1 MVRKFERARRRKKEQ
16 ARTPAVRRRR
26 VVGAG
31 LALCCAILFS
41 PGYSEDG
48 FAPTAMSPQKLYLH
62 CLRDGSDMRLVLK
75 WEYHFYGTIS
85 DVAGFRIQRRE
96 GQGEYR
102 LKATVPRSGKEVN
115 TSVCRELPTTS
126 TYSYTDRDVKP
137 GVEYR
142 YKISAF
148 DLAGNEGFSEV
159 GIRTDPA
166 ADPVAGPAN
175 VLIVVNRSSRESL
188 ELGEYYRKRRGIPE
202 ENVAHL
208 SYTGNPEVIS
218 LKVFE
223 EQVRA
228 PLQTYLTSR
237 GLKDKILCIVM
248 TYGIPYKISTRGG
261 RATDSLDA
269 YLTDPFGEYG
279 NDPNLALGSGA
290 RYRNPYYL
298 AGSHF
303 SRANG
308 NRGYLVARLDGPL
321 AKSGDPGYNRET
333 LHTDDPLQYLK
344 NMVDSAQ
351 WAEKNARKLSG
362 KGYFDR
368 RFEEPWR
375 LPTGKGDLYI
385 SGAYDCC
392 RSVGFAAVLDTN
404 PQLFGTKPVSSGG
417 RNPLVCDNALWYAG
431 WYSHFYT
438 DVFEWQKG
446 AIGFHIESWT
456 ALNLRTES
464 KFRGKPGWLWVPGM
478 IRNGITATMGPVH
491 EPGLGGVP
499 QIDWFFRYLFQGFS
513 FAEAAYMANYSSG
526 GQMVMI
532 GDPLYTPYRDRRPGQ
547 TPPTI
552 TITSLS
558 EGQTVRGTKIV
569 VEGSVNDPYISML
582 EDAYP
587 VENGRFRY
595 SRSIGSSETNE
606 ADLPIIVRATDTS
619 GNRTCEVVTV
629 HWVNSPPRLEPIPPI
644 EVNEGDALTVTLK
657 GMDDDND
664 GLTYSFTVRG
674 GDARGAK
681 LDSRTGKFQWKPD
694 FDQAGRYE
702 FVFRATD
709 GFAVAE
715 ETITV
720 TVQGA
725 GSHAPKFL
733 TLPKKFT
740 VPVGRV
746 VYLDLNAED
755 IDGDSL
761 TFSSEAPF
769 PKGAALY
776 QAPPKNAGFFW
787 QPTPDQVG
795 IHRIMFKVSDGKGG
809 EDSLSVEVEVLPD
822 DEQEKR

>member
-1 MVRKFERARRRKKEQ
+1 MAWKFECRRN
-16 ARTPAVRRRR
+16 RRR
-26 VVGAG
+26 VWGAG
-31 LALCCAILFS
+31 VGLCCAMLFG
-41 PGYSEDG
+41 PGCCENG
-48 FAPTAMSPQKLYLH
+48 FAPTAMSPQEVYIH
-62 CLRDGSDMRLVLK
+62 CQRDGSAMRLVLK
-75 WEYHFYGTIS
+75 WEYHFYGNIS
-85 DVAGFRIQRRE
+85 SVAGFHIHRRE
-96 GQGEYR
+96 GHGDYH
-102 LKATVPRSGKEVN
+102 LKTTVPKSGKEEN
-115 TSVCRELPTTS
+115 TSVCQELPTTY
-126 TYSYTDRDVKP
+126 TYCYTDRDVKP

-142 YKISAF
+142 YKIIAF
-148 DLAGNEGFSEV
+148 DSGGNEGFSEAR
-159 GIRTDPA
+159 IRTDSS

-175 VLIVVNRSSRESL
+175 VLIVVNRSSRDSL

-202 ENVAHL
+202 ENVARL
-208 SYTGNPEVIS
+208 SYSGNPELVS
-218 LKVFE
+218 LRMFE
-223 EQVRA
+223 EQFRA
-228 PLQTYLTSR
+228 PLREYLTSK
-237 GLKDKILCIVM
+237 GLKDKILYIVT

-261 RATDSLDA
+261 RARDSLDA
-269 YLTDPFGEYG
+269 YLTDLFDEYKS
-279 NDPNLALGSGA
+279 DPTLAMGSEA

-308 NRGYLVARLDGPL
+308 NRGYLVTRLDGPL
-321 AKSGDPGYNRET
+321 AKSGDPM
-333 LHTDDPLQYLK
+333 QYLK

-351 WAEKNARKLSG
+351 WAEKNAKKLSG

-368 RFEEPWR
+368 RLKEPWR

-392 RSVGFAAVLDTN
+392 RKVGFPAVLDTN
-404 PQLFGTKPVSSGG
+404 PQLFGAKPANSGG
-417 RNPLVCDNALWYAG
+417 RDPLVCDNALWYAG

-456 ALNLRTES
+456 ASYLRTES

-499 QIDWFFRYLFQGFS
+499 QIDWFFRYFFHGFS
-513 FAEAAYMANYSSG
+513 FAEAAYMANYSSS

-532 GDPLYTPYRDRRPGQ
+532 GDPLYTPYRNRGPDQ

-552 TITSLS
+552 TVTSLS

-569 VEGSVNDPYISML
+569 VEGTVDDPWISML
-582 EDAYP
+582 EDAHP
-587 VENGRFRY
+587 VENGRFKY

-606 ADLPIIVRATDTS
+606 ADLPVIVRGTDTS
-619 GNRTCEVVTV
+619 GNRTCKVVTV
-629 HWVNSPPRLEPIPPI
+629 HWVNRPPRLEPIPA
-644 EVNEGDALTVTLK
+644 VRVDEGKALTLTLR
-657 GMDDDND
+657 GTDADND

-674 GDARGAK
+674 GEARNAK
-681 LDSRTGKFQWKPD
+681 LDARTGTFQWKPD
-694 FDQAGRYE
+694 FDQAGTYE
-702 FVFRATD
+702 FVFQVKD

-715 ETITV
+715 ETVTV

-733 TLPKKFT
+733 TVPKKFT

-746 VYLDLNAED
+746 VYIDLNAED
-755 IDGDSL
+755 IDGDAL
-761 TFSSEAPF
+761 IFSSEASL
-769 PKGAALY
+769 PKGASLY

-787 QPTPDQVG
+787 QPARDQVG
-795 IHRIMFKVSDGKGG
+795 SHTIVFKVSDGKGG
-809 EDSLSVEVEVLPD
+809 EDSLSVEVEVLPGD
-822 DEQEKR
+822 DEEKR